1 MKLHKPSL
9 SVLTLL
15 CAGIAVHS
23 HADTI
28 PQTPDASIE
37 IITTVADTVD
47 TARYSR
53 LTDDDYQAVADQLG
67 IEVAAIK
74 AVVDIEAGRAHKGF
88 ASPGQPLIN
97 FDLAMFRRF
106 AQKRGINLGKFRDSH
121 AVVFSSPNARR
132 YGSHQNAQH
141 ARLEA
146 ARCISDEAAIEGTF
160 WGMFQIGGFNWK
172 KCGAAS
178 LDDFVDKI
186 SCSEREQLEMFA
198 RFIENSGMTR
208 YLKNKDWAGFALR
221 YNGPSYH
228 KRGYHTRL
236 AKSYAKHLKDSKK

>member
-1 MKLHKPSL
+1 MKRHLL
-9 SVLTLL
+9 SIGIIAASAAIPAAAMPQDNVAK
-15 CAGIAVHS
+15 AGVEAV
-23 HADTI
+23 
-28 PQTPDASIE
+28 E
-37 IITTVADTVD
+37 TVADSID
-47 TARYSR
+47 TARYSQ
-53 LTDDDYQAVADQLG
+53 LTEDDYRTVAEQLG

-74 AVVDIEAGRAHKGF
+74 AVVDIEAGRTHQGF

-106 AQKRGINLGKFRDSH
+106 AQKRGINLSKFRNSH
-121 AVVFSSPNARR
+121 AVVFSTPNARR

-146 ARCISDEAAIEGTF
+146 ARRISNEAAIEGTF

-172 KCGAAS
+172 KCGTES
-178 LDDFVDKI
+178 IDDFVDRM
-186 SCSEREQLEMFA
+186 SYSEREQLELFA
-198 RFIENSGMTR
+198 KFIENSGMTR

-221 YNGPSYH
+221 YNGPSYR

-236 AKSYAKHLKDSKK
+236 AKSYAKHLKDSTK

>member
-1 MKLHKPSL
+1 MKR
-9 SVLTLL
+9 LL
-15 CAGIAVHS
+15 FSIGIIAVS
-23 HADTI
+23 AVI
-28 PQTPDASIE
+28 PAEAITRSNVAKAGLDAVE
-37 IITTVADTVD
+37 TVADSID
-47 TARYSR
+47 SSRYSR
-53 LTDDDYQAVADQLG
+53 LTEDDYRKVAEQLG

-74 AVVDIEAGRAHKGF
+74 AVVDIEAGRTHQGF

-106 AQKRGINLGKFRDSH
+106 AQKRGINLSKFRNSH
-121 AVVFSSPNARR
+121 AVVFAGPNARR

-146 ARCISDEAAIEGTF
+146 ARRISDEAAIEGTF

-172 KCGAAS
+172 KCGAES
-178 LDDFVDKI
+178 IDDFVDRM
-186 SCSEREQLEMFA
+186 SDSEREQLELFA

-221 YNGPSYH
+221 YNGPSYR

-236 AKSYAKHLKDSKK
+236 AKAYAKHLKDSKK